1 MSPSARPGRWATT
14 PCPAWSGRSRRSTAS
29 SRPPTARR
37 CSSTSPK
44 QRPWTRPSAVR
55 RPSRSRRA
63 PDVAGNLRALR
74 RRIRSTQSTKKI
86 FSAQELIAG
95 ARIVRAQARVE
106 ASKPY
111 AREIT
116 RVLSALA
123 SSASLDHPL
132 LTERQ
137 DARRAAVLVITSDRG
152 FAGSYNV
159 NVLRRTE
166 ELLSLLR
173 QEGKEPVLYVVGR
186 KGETYYS
193 FRDRPFE
200 ESFTGF
206 SEQPNYADA
215 QQVGRALIDAFTA
228 GEDDVDGGPGED
240 DILGVDELHIVY
252 TEFRSLLAQVP
263 VAKRMA
269 PLEVEEVEEFDYER
283 EDRAAGRTGD
293 SGVPTSYE
301 FEPSAEML
309 LDALLPKYI
318 TTRIYAAMLEAA
330 ASESASR
337 RRAMK
342 SASDNAE
349 ELAKNLSRQA
359 NQARQA
365 EITQEI
371 SEIVGGADALVSAG
385 ADD

>member
-1 MSPSARPGRWATT
+1 M
-14 PCPAWSGRSRRSTAS
+14 
-29 SRPPTARR
+29 
-37 CSSTSPK
+37 
-44 QRPWTRPSAVR
+44 
-55 RPSRSRRA
+55 
-63 PDVAGNLRALR
+63 AGSLRALR

-95 ARIVRAQARVE
+95 ARIVRAQNRVE

-111 AREIT
+111 AREIP

-123 SSASLDHPL
+123 GSASLDHPL
-132 LTERQ
+132 LTERA
-137 DARRAAVLVITSDRG
+137 DARRVAVLVITSDRG

-166 ELLSLLR
+166 ELLGLLR
-173 QEGKEPVLYVVGR
+173 NEGKEPALSVVGR
-186 KGETYYS
+186 KGETYYR
-193 FRDRPFE
+193 FRDREFADSWP
-200 ESFTGF
+200 GF
-206 SEQPNYADA
+206 SEQPNYSDA
-215 QQVGRALIDAFTA
+215 QAVGGTLIDAFTA
-228 GEDDVDGGPGED
+228 GEDDDESGGPGAHG
-240 DILGVDELHIVY
+240 ILGVDELHIVY
-252 TEFRSLLAQVP
+252 TEFRSLLSQVP

-269 PLEVEEVEEFDYER
+269 PLVVEEVDEFRDEQDQPER
-283 EDRAAGRTGD
+283 TSE
-293 SGVPTSYE
+293 VPTSYE
-301 FEPSAEML
+301 FEPSAEAL
-309 LDALLPKYI
+309 LDALLPKYV

-371 SEIVGGADALVSAG
+371 SEI
-385 ADD
+385 

>member
-1 MSPSARPGRWATT
+1 M
-14 PCPAWSGRSRRSTAS
+14 
-29 SRPPTARR
+29 
-37 CSSTSPK
+37 
-44 QRPWTRPSAVR
+44 
-55 RPSRSRRA
+55 
-63 PDVAGNLRALR
+63 AGSLRALR

-123 SSASLDHPL
+123 SSASLEHPL

-137 DARRAAVLVITSDRG
+137 STRRAAVLVVTSDRG

-173 QEGKEPVLYVVGR
+173 QEGKEPQVYVIGR

-193 FRDRPFE
+193 FRNRPVVQT
-200 ESFTGF
+200 FTGF
-206 SEQPNYADA
+206 SEQPAYTDA
-215 QQVGRALIDAFTA
+215 QEVGRVLIDAFTA
-228 GEDDVDGGPGED
+228 GADDADGAGPDGVA
-240 DILGVDELHIVY
+240 GVDELHIVY

-263 VAKRMA
+263 VAKRLA
-269 PLEVEEVEEFDYER
+269 PLEVEEVEEFDFER
-283 EDRAAGRTGD
+283 EDREAGRTGD

-301 FEPSAEML
+301 FEPSPDAL
-309 LDALLPKYI
+309 LDALLPKYV
-318 TTRIYAAMLEAA
+318 TTRIYAALLEAA

-349 ELAKNLSRQA
+349 ELAKSLSRQA

-371 SEIVGGADALVSAG
+371 SEIVGGADALVAAN

>member
-1 MSPSARPGRWATT
+1 M
-14 PCPAWSGRSRRSTAS
+14 
-29 SRPPTARR
+29 
-37 CSSTSPK
+37 
-44 QRPWTRPSAVR
+44 
-55 RPSRSRRA
+55 
-63 PDVAGNLRALR
+63 AGSLRALR

-86 FSAQELIAG
+86 FSAQELIAA

-123 SSASLDHPL
+123 GSASLDHPL
-132 LTERQ
+132 LTDRENP
-137 DARRAAVLVITSDRG
+137 RRVAVLVVTSDRG

-166 ELLSLLR
+166 ELLALLR
-173 QEGKEPVLYVVGR
+173 DEGKEPLLYVVGR
-186 KGETYYS
+186 KGETYYR
-193 FRDRPFE
+193 FRDRDVE
-200 ESFTGF
+200 ETWTGF
-206 SEQPNYADA
+206 SEQPGYEDA
-215 QQVGRALIDAFTA
+215 QEIGRTLITAFTA
-228 GEDDVDGGPGED
+228 GEDDDETGGGAD
-240 DILGVDELHIVY
+240 DVLGVDELHIVY
-252 TEFRSLLAQVP
+252 TEFRSLLSQVP
-263 VAKRMA
+263 VANRMA
-269 PLEVEEVEEFDYER
+269 PLVVEEVDELRDDRDVQAEESRSSDITP
-283 EDRAAGRTGD
+283 A
-293 SGVPTSYE
+293 YE
-301 FEPSAEML
+301 FEPSAEQL
-309 LDALLPKYI
+309 LDALLPKYV
-318 TTRIYAAMLEAA
+318 TTRIYAALLEAA

-359 NQARQA
+359 NAARQA

-371 SEIVGGADALVSAG
+371 SEIVGGADALVSAN

>member
-1 MSPSARPGRWATT
+1 M
-14 PCPAWSGRSRRSTAS
+14 AS
-29 SRPPTARR
+29 S
-37 CSSTSPK
+37 
-44 QRPWTRPSAVR
+44 
-55 RPSRSRRA
+55 
-63 PDVAGNLRALR
+63 LRALR

-137 DARRAAVLVITSDRG
+137 NPNRVAVLVITSDRG

-173 QEGKEPVLYVVGR
+173 KEGKKPVLYVVGR
-186 KGETYYS
+186 KGETYYR
-193 FRDRPFE
+193 FRDRDMVDT
-200 ESFTGF
+200 FTGF
-206 SEQPNYADA
+206 SEQPEYADA
-215 QQVGRALIDAFTA
+215 QEVGSVLIEAFTA
-228 GEDDVDGGPGED
+228 GEDDDETGAGADGVE
-240 DILGVDELHIVY
+240 GVDELHIVY
-252 TEFRSLLAQVP
+252 TEFRSLLSQVP

-269 PLEVEEVEEFDYER
+269 PLEVEEVSEFDYEK
-283 EDRAAGRTGD
+283 EDREAGRTGD
-293 SGVPTSYE
+293 SGIPTSYE
-301 FEPSAEML
+301 FEPSAEGL

-371 SEIVGGADALVSAG
+371 SEIVGGADALVSANSG
-385 ADD
+385 D

>member
-1 MSPSARPGRWATT
+1 MADS
-14 PCPAWSGRSRRSTAS
+14 
-29 SRPPTARR
+29 
-37 CSSTSPK
+37 
-44 QRPWTRPSAVR
+44 
-55 RPSRSRRA
+55 
-63 PDVAGNLRALR
+63 LRALR

-95 ARIVRAQARVE
+95 ARIVRAQARVA

-123 SSASLDHPL
+123 ASASLDHPL

-137 DARRAAVLVITSDRG
+137 NARRAAILVITSDRG

-166 ELLSLLR
+166 ELIGLLR
-173 QEGKEPVLYVVGR
+173 EEGKEPVLYVVGR

-193 FRDRPFE
+193 FRSRDME
-200 ESFTGF
+200 ETFTGF
-206 SEQPNYADA
+206 SEQPRYEDA
-215 QQVGRALIDAFTA
+215 QAVGEALIGAFTA
-228 GEDDVDGGPGED
+228 GEDDADGNAD
-240 DILGVDELHIVY
+240 DIEGVDELHIVY
-252 TEFRSLLAQVP
+252 TEFRSLLSQVP

-283 EDRAAGRTGD
+283 EDREAGRRAE

-301 FEPSAEML
+301 FEPSAEAL
-309 LDALLPKYI
+309 LDALLPKYV
-318 TTRIYAAMLEAA
+318 TTRIFAAMLESA

-371 SEIVGGADALVSAG
+371 SEIVGGADALVAAN

>member
-1 MSPSARPGRWATT
+1 M
-14 PCPAWSGRSRRSTAS
+14 
-29 SRPPTARR
+29 
-37 CSSTSPK
+37 
-44 QRPWTRPSAVR
+44 
-55 RPSRSRRA
+55 
-63 PDVAGNLRALR
+63 AGSLRALR

-123 SSASLDHPL
+123 ASASLEHPL
-132 LTERQ
+132 LNERTET
-137 DARRAAVLVITSDRG
+137 RRAAVLVVTSDRG

-166 ELLSLLR
+166 ELLGTLR
-173 QEGKEPVLYVVGR
+173 QQGKEPVLYVVGR

-193 FRDRPFE
+193 FRDRPVE
-200 ESFTGF
+200 QTFTGF
-206 SEQPNYADA
+206 SEQPAYSDA
-215 QQVGRALIDAFTA
+215 QDVGRALIDVFT
-228 GEDDVDGGPGED
+228 PGED
-240 DILGVDELHIVY
+240 ADRSGAVDEVHIVY

-263 VAKRMA
+263 VATRLA
-269 PLEVEEVEEFDYER
+269 PVDS
-283 EDRAAGRTGD
+283 EDLGRGEDGD
-293 SGVPTSYE
+293 DEGRPARDGGIPTSYE
-301 FEPSAEML
+301 FEPSADAL
-309 LDALLPKYI
+309 LDSLLPKYV
-318 TTRIYAAMLEAA
+318 TTRIYAALLEAA

-385 ADD
+385 SDD

>member
-1 MSPSARPGRWATT
+1 MA
-14 PCPAWSGRSRRSTAS
+14 AS
-29 SRPPTARR
+29 
-37 CSSTSPK
+37 
-44 QRPWTRPSAVR
+44 
-55 RPSRSRRA
+55 
-63 PDVAGNLRALR
+63 LRALR
-74 RRIRSTQSTKKI
+74 RRIRSTRSTKKI

-95 ARIVRAQARVE
+95 ARIVRAQNRVE

-132 LTERQ
+132 LTEREKPG
-137 DARRAAVLVITSDRG
+137 RVGVLVITSDRG

-166 ELLSLLR
+166 ELLGLLR
-173 QEGKEPVLYVVGR
+173 SEGKEPLLYVVGR
-186 KGETYYS
+186 KGETYYR
-193 FRDRPFE
+193 FRDRPME
-200 ESFTGF
+200 QTWTGF
-206 SEQPNYADA
+206 SEQPGYSDA
-215 QQVGRALIDAFTA
+215 QAVGSTLIEAFTA
-228 GEDDVDGGPGED
+228 GLDDDETGGGADGIE
-240 DILGVDELHIVY
+240 GVDELHIVY

-269 PLEVEEVEEFDYER
+269 PLEVEEVEEFEDER
-283 EDRAAGRTGD
+283 DAVA
-293 SGVPTSYE
+293 SGEQTSDIPTSYE
-301 FEPSAEML
+301 FEPSAEEL

-318 TTRIYAAMLEAA
+318 STRIYAAMLESA

-359 NQARQA
+359 NAARQA
-365 EITQEI
+365 GITQEI
-371 SEIVGGADALVSAG
+371 SEIVGGADALVSSG
-385 ADD
+385 SDI

>member
-1 MSPSARPGRWATT
+1 MA
-14 PCPAWSGRSRRSTAS
+14 AS
-29 SRPPTARR
+29 
-37 CSSTSPK
+37 
-44 QRPWTRPSAVR
+44 
-55 RPSRSRRA
+55 
-63 PDVAGNLRALR
+63 LRALR

-132 LTERQ
+132 LTEHENPK
-137 DARRAAVLVITSDRG
+137 RAGVLVITSDRG

-166 ELLSLLR
+166 ELLGLIR
-173 QEGKEPVLYVVGR
+173 KEGKEPVLFVVGR

-193 FRDRPFE
+193 FRDRE
-200 ESFTGF
+200 MAQTFTGF
-206 SEQPNYADA
+206 SEQPSYPDA
-215 QQVGRALIDAFTA
+215 QEVGSALIEAFTA
-228 GEDDVDGGPGED
+228 GEDDDEGAGADGV
-240 DILGVDELHIVY
+240 LGVDELHIVF
-252 TEFRSLLAQVP
+252 TEFRSLLQQVP
-263 VAKRMA
+263 VAKRMV
-269 PLEVEEVEEFDYER
+269 PLAVEEVEEFDYER
-283 EDRAAGRTGD
+283 EDRESGESKSD

-301 FEPSAEML
+301 FEPSAEGL

-318 TTRIYAAMLEAA
+318 TTRIYAAMLESA

-385 ADD
+385 AGD

>member
-1 MSPSARPGRWATT
+1 MA
-14 PCPAWSGRSRRSTAS
+14 AS
-29 SRPPTARR
+29 
-37 CSSTSPK
+37 
-44 QRPWTRPSAVR
+44 
-55 RPSRSRRA
+55 
-63 PDVAGNLRALR
+63 LRALR

-123 SSASLDHPL
+123 TSASLDHPL

-137 DARRAAVLVITSDRG
+137 NPKRAGVLVITSDRG

-173 QEGKEPVLYVVGR
+173 KEGKDPVLYVVGR

-193 FRDRPFE
+193 FRDRAMADT
-200 ESFTGF
+200 FTGF
-206 SEQPNYADA
+206 SEQPTYPDA
-215 QQVGRALIDAFTA
+215 QEVGSVLIDAFTA
-228 GEDDVDGGPGED
+228 GEDDDEQGGAGSD
-240 DILGVDELHIVY
+240 DVLGVDELHIVY
-252 TEFRSLLAQVP
+252 TEFRSLLSQVP

-283 EDRAAGRTGD
+283 EDRESGQSSND

-301 FEPSAEML
+301 FEPSAEGL

-318 TTRIYAAMLEAA
+318 TTRIYASMLEAA

-371 SEIVGGADALVSAG
+371 SEIVGGSDALVSARS
-385 ADD
+385 AD

>member
-1 MSPSARPGRWATT
+1 MA
-14 PCPAWSGRSRRSTAS
+14 AS
-29 SRPPTARR
+29 
-37 CSSTSPK
+37 
-44 QRPWTRPSAVR
+44 
-55 RPSRSRRA
+55 
-63 PDVAGNLRALR
+63 LRALR

-173 QEGKEPVLYVVGR
+173 QEGKEPVLFVVGR

-193 FRDRPFE
+193 FRNRAVAE
-200 ESFTGF
+200 TFTGF
-206 SEQPNYADA
+206 SEQPGYADA
-215 QQVGRALIDAFTA
+215 QRVGEQLIAAFTA
-228 GEDDVDGGPGED
+228 GEDDDETGAGADG
-240 DILGVDELHIVY
+240 ILGVDELHIVY

-283 EDRAAGRTGD
+283 EDRDAGVTTGD

-301 FEPSAEML
+301 FEPSPDAL
-309 LDALLPKYI
+309 LDALLPKYV
-318 TTRIYAAMLEAA
+318 TTRIFAAMLESA

>member
-1 MSPSARPGRWATT
+1 M
-14 PCPAWSGRSRRSTAS
+14 
-29 SRPPTARR
+29 
-37 CSSTSPK
+37 
-44 QRPWTRPSAVR
+44 
-55 RPSRSRRA
+55 
-63 PDVAGNLRALR
+63 AGTLRALR

-132 LTERQ
+132 LTERENV
-137 DARRAAVLVITSDRG
+137 RRAAVLVITSDRG

-193 FRDRPFE
+193 FRDRAMAE
-200 ESFTGF
+200 TFTGF
-206 SEQPNYADA
+206 SEQPNYTDA
-215 QQVGRALIDAFTA
+215 QEVGGVLIDAFTA
-228 GEDDVDGGPGED
+228 GEDDDETGGGTDG
-240 DILGVDELHIVY
+240 LAGVDELHIVY

-263 VAKRMA
+263 VARRMA

-283 EDRAAGRTGD
+283 EDRAAGTAADNGI
-293 SGVPTSYE
+293 PTSYE
-301 FEPSAEML
+301 FEPSPEGL

-371 SEIVGGADALVSAG
+371 SEIVGGADALVSSG
-385 ADD
+385 SND

>member
-1 MSPSARPGRWATT
+1 MA
-14 PCPAWSGRSRRSTAS
+14 AS
-29 SRPPTARR
+29 
-37 CSSTSPK
+37 
-44 QRPWTRPSAVR
+44 
-55 RPSRSRRA
+55 
-63 PDVAGNLRALR
+63 LRALR

-123 SSASLDHPL
+123 GSASLDHPL

-166 ELLSLLR
+166 ELLALLR
-173 QEGKEPVLYVVGR
+173 EEGKEPVLYVVGR

-193 FRDRPFE
+193 FRNRPVE
-200 ESFTGF
+200 RTFTGF
-206 SEQPNYADA
+206 SEQPGYPDA
-215 QQVGRALIDAFTA
+215 QEVGQALIEAFTA
-228 GEDDVDGGPGED
+228 GQDDEDGNADGIE
-240 DILGVDELHIVY
+240 GVDELHIVY
-252 TEFRSLLAQVP
+252 TEFRSLLSQVP

-269 PLEVEEVEEFDYER
+269 PLVVEEVEEFDYER
-283 EDRAAGRTGD
+283 EDREAGHVGD
-293 SGVPTSYE
+293 SGIPTSYE
-301 FEPSAEML
+301 FEPSAEAL
-309 LDALLPKYI
+309 LDALLPKYV
-318 TTRIYAAMLEAA
+318 TTRIYAAMLESA

-371 SEIVGGADALVSAG
+371 SEIVGGADALVSANAG
-385 ADD
+385 D

>member
-1 MSPSARPGRWATT
+1 
-14 PCPAWSGRSRRSTAS
+14 
-29 SRPPTARR
+29 
-37 CSSTSPK
+37 
-44 QRPWTRPSAVR
+44 
-55 RPSRSRRA
+55 
-63 PDVAGNLRALR
+63 
-74 RRIRSTQSTKKI
+74 
-86 FSAQELIAG
+86 
-95 ARIVRAQARVE
+95 VRAQARVE

-137 DARRAAVLVITSDRG
+137 NPRRAAVLVITSDRG

-166 ELLSLLR
+166 ELLALLR

-193 FRDRPFE
+193 FRNREMADT
-200 ESFTGF
+200 FTGF
-206 SEQPNYADA
+206 SEQPNYPDA
-215 QQVGRALIDAFTA
+215 QRVGEALIAAFTA
-228 GEDDVDGGPGED
+228 GEDDDETGAGADGV
-240 DILGVDELHIVY
+240 LGVDELHIVY
-252 TEFRSLLAQVP
+252 TEFRSLLSQVP

-283 EDRAAGRTGD
+283 EDREHGVTGD

-301 FEPSAEML
+301 FEPSAEAL
-309 LDALLPKYI
+309 LDALLPKYV
-318 TTRIYAAMLEAA
+318 TTRIFAAMLESA

-385 ADD
+385 SGD

>member
-1 MSPSARPGRWATT
+1 MA
-14 PCPAWSGRSRRSTAS
+14 AS
-29 SRPPTARR
+29 
-37 CSSTSPK
+37 
-44 QRPWTRPSAVR
+44 
-55 RPSRSRRA
+55 
-63 PDVAGNLRALR
+63 LRALR

-137 DARRAAVLVITSDRG
+137 NPKRAAVLVITSDRG

-193 FRDRPFE
+193 FRDRAME
-200 ESFTGF
+200 ETFTGF
-206 SEQPNYADA
+206 SEQPHYENA
-215 QQVGRALIDAFTA
+215 QEVGTALIEVFTA
-228 GEDDVDGGPGED
+228 GADDEEGGAGADG
-240 DILGVDELHIVY
+240 ILGVDELHIVY

-283 EDRAAGRTGD
+283 EDREHGSASED

-301 FEPSAEML
+301 FEPSAEGL
-309 LDALLPKYI
+309 LDALLPKYV

-371 SEIVGGADALVSAG
+371 SEIVGGSDALVSAG
-385 ADD
+385 ASD

>member
-1 MSPSARPGRWATT
+1 MA
-14 PCPAWSGRSRRSTAS
+14 AS
-29 SRPPTARR
+29 
-37 CSSTSPK
+37 
-44 QRPWTRPSAVR
+44 
-55 RPSRSRRA
+55 
-63 PDVAGNLRALR
+63 LRALR

-116 RVLSALA
+116 KVLSALA

-137 DARRAAVLVITSDRG
+137 NPKRAAVLVITSDRG

-173 QEGKEPVLYVVGR
+173 DEGKEPLLYVVGR

-193 FRDRPFE
+193 FRNRDMAD
-200 ESFTGF
+200 SFTGF
-206 SEQPNYADA
+206 SEQPAYVNA
-215 QQVGRALIDAFTA
+215 QEVGQVLIDAFTA
-228 GEDDVDGGPGED
+228 GEDDAEED
-240 DILGVDELHIVY
+240 SGADNALGVDELHIVY
-252 TEFRSLLAQVP
+252 TEFRSLLSQVP

-269 PLEVEEVEEFDYER
+269 PLAVEEVEEFDFER
-283 EDRAAGRTGD
+283 EDKESGTAAGSSD

-301 FEPSAEML
+301 FEPSAEAL
-309 LDALLPKYI
+309 LDALLPKYV

-342 SASDNAE
+342 SAADNAE

-371 SEIVGGADALVSAG
+371 SEIVGGADALVAAN

>member
-1 MSPSARPGRWATT
+1 M
-14 PCPAWSGRSRRSTAS
+14 
-29 SRPPTARR
+29 
-37 CSSTSPK
+37 
-44 QRPWTRPSAVR
+44 
-55 RPSRSRRA
+55 
-63 PDVAGNLRALR
+63 AGSLRALR

-137 DARRAAVLVITSDRG
+137 NPRRAAVLVITSDRG

-173 QEGKEPVLYVVGR
+173 QEGKEPLLYVVGR

-193 FRDRPFE
+193 FRHREMVDT
-200 ESFTGF
+200 FTGF
-206 SEQPNYADA
+206 SEQPSYPDA
-215 QQVGRALIDAFTA
+215 QRVGEELIAAFTA
-228 GEDDVDGGPGED
+228 GADDEEGGGAGADG
-240 DILGVDELHIVY
+240 ILGVDELHIVY

-283 EDRAAGRTGD
+283 EDREHGQASGD

-301 FEPSAEML
+301 FEPSAEGL

-385 ADD
+385 SGD

>member
-1 MSPSARPGRWATT
+1 
-14 PCPAWSGRSRRSTAS
+14 
-29 SRPPTARR
+29 
-37 CSSTSPK
+37 
-44 QRPWTRPSAVR
+44 
-55 RPSRSRRA
+55 
-63 PDVAGNLRALR
+63 VAGNLRALR

-193 FRDRPFE
+193 FRDRPVE
-200 ESFTGF
+200 ETFTGF
-206 SEQPNYADA
+206 SEQPNYVDA
-215 QQVGRALIDAFTA
+215 QAVGGVLIDAFTA
-228 GEDDVDGGPGED
+228 GEDDETADAGR
-240 DILGVDELHIVY
+240 GVDELHIVY

-283 EDRAAGRTGD
+283 EDREAGRTGD

-301 FEPSAEML
+301 FEPSAEAL
-309 LDALLPKYI
+309 LDALLPKYV
-318 TTRIYAAMLEAA
+318 TTRIYAALLEAA

>member
-1 MSPSARPGRWATT
+1 MA
-14 PCPAWSGRSRRSTAS
+14 AS
-29 SRPPTARR
+29 
-37 CSSTSPK
+37 
-44 QRPWTRPSAVR
+44 
-55 RPSRSRRA
+55 
-63 PDVAGNLRALR
+63 LRALR

-123 SSASLDHPL
+123 TSASLDHPL

-137 DARRAAVLVITSDRG
+137 NPKRAGVLVITSDRG

-166 ELLSLLR
+166 ELLALLR
-173 QEGKEPVLYVVGR
+173 KEGKEPVLYVVGR

-193 FRDRPFE
+193 FRSRDMQE
-200 ESFTGF
+200 TFTGF
-206 SEQPNYADA
+206 SEQPTYPDA
-215 QQVGRALIDAFTA
+215 QKVGGVLIDAFTA
-228 GEDDVDGGPGED
+228 GEDDLDGGPGED
-240 DILGVDELHIVY
+240 DVLGVDELHIVY
-252 TEFRSLLAQVP
+252 TEFRSLLSQVP

-283 EDRAAGRTGD
+283 EDREHGQAGSD

-301 FEPSAEML
+301 FEPSAEGL
-309 LDALLPKYI
+309 LDALLPKYV

-385 ADD
+385 SGD

>member
-1 MSPSARPGRWATT
+1 MA
-14 PCPAWSGRSRRSTAS
+14 AS
-29 SRPPTARR
+29 
-37 CSSTSPK
+37 
-44 QRPWTRPSAVR
+44 
-55 RPSRSRRA
+55 
-63 PDVAGNLRALR
+63 LRALR

-137 DARRAAVLVITSDRG
+137 NPQRAAVLVITSDRG

-166 ELLSLLR
+166 ELLALLR

-193 FRDRPFE
+193 FRDRPME
-200 ESFTGF
+200 ETFTGF
-206 SEQPNYADA
+206 SEQPGYENA
-215 QQVGRALIDAFTA
+215 QEVGSVLIDVFSA
-228 GEDDVDGGPGED
+228 GEDDDSSDAGDPRRVGSDG
-240 DILGVDELHIVY
+240 LVGVDELHIVY
-252 TEFRSLLAQVP
+252 TEFRSLLSQVP

-283 EDRAAGRTGD
+283 DDREHGAASD
-293 SGVPTSYE
+293 NSGVPTSYE
-301 FEPSAEML
+301 FEPSAEGL
-309 LDALLPKYI
+309 LDALLPKYV

-371 SEIVGGADALVSAG
+371 SEIVGGSDALVSAG
-385 ADD
+385 AGD

>member
-1 MSPSARPGRWATT
+1 MA
-14 PCPAWSGRSRRSTAS
+14 AS
-29 SRPPTARR
+29 
-37 CSSTSPK
+37 
-44 QRPWTRPSAVR
+44 
-55 RPSRSRRA
+55 
-63 PDVAGNLRALR
+63 LRALR

-123 SSASLDHPL
+123 SSSSLDHPL
-132 LTERQ
+132 LIERENP
-137 DARRAAVLVITSDRG
+137 RRAAVLVITSDRG

-173 QEGKEPVLYVVGR
+173 QEGKEPLLYVVGR

-193 FRDRPFE
+193 FRDRPMVQT
-200 ESFTGF
+200 FTGF
-206 SEQPNYADA
+206 SEQPGYVNA
-215 QQVGRALIDAFTA
+215 QEVGSVLIDAFTA
-228 GEDDVDGGPGED
+228 GEDDEDGGAGAD
-240 DILGVDELHIVY
+240 GILGVDELHIVY

-283 EDRAAGRTGD
+283 EDREAGQTGD

-301 FEPSAEML
+301 FEPSAEGL

-385 ADD
+385 SGD

>member
-1 MSPSARPGRWATT
+1 MA
-14 PCPAWSGRSRRSTAS
+14 AS
-29 SRPPTARR
+29 
-37 CSSTSPK
+37 
-44 QRPWTRPSAVR
+44 
-55 RPSRSRRA
+55 
-63 PDVAGNLRALR
+63 LRALR

-137 DARRAAVLVITSDRG
+137 NPQRAAVLVITSDRG

-166 ELLSLLR
+166 ELLALLR
-173 QEGKEPVLYVVGR
+173 QEGKEPLLYVVGR

-193 FRDRPFE
+193 FRSRDMVDT
-200 ESFTGF
+200 FTGF
-206 SEQPNYADA
+206 SEQPHYENA
-215 QQVGRALIDAFTA
+215 QDVGQALIDAFTA
-228 GEDDVDGGPGED
+228 GEDDEEGGGAGPDG
-240 DILGVDELHIVY
+240 ILGVDELHIVY
-252 TEFRSLLAQVP
+252 SEFRSLLSQVP

-283 EDRAAGRTGD
+283 EDRESGQTGD
-293 SGVPTSYE
+293 SGIPTSYE
-301 FEPSAEML
+301 FEPSAEAL
-309 LDALLPKYI
+309 LDALLPKYV
-318 TTRIYAAMLEAA
+318 TTRIFAAMLESA

-371 SEIVGGADALVSAG
+371 SEIVGGANALSSARSG
-385 ADD
+385 D

>member
-1 MSPSARPGRWATT
+1 MA
-14 PCPAWSGRSRRSTAS
+14 AS
-29 SRPPTARR
+29 
-37 CSSTSPK
+37 
-44 QRPWTRPSAVR
+44 
-55 RPSRSRRA
+55 
-63 PDVAGNLRALR
+63 LRALR

-137 DARRAAVLVITSDRG
+137 NPKRAAVLVITSDRG

-166 ELLSLLR
+166 ELLALLR
-173 QEGKEPVLYVVGR
+173 QEGKDPVLYVVGR

-193 FRDRPFE
+193 FRDRE
-200 ESFTGF
+200 MAETFTGF
-206 SEQPNYADA
+206 SEQPTYEDA
-215 QQVGRALIDAFTA
+215 QEVGAALIDVFTA
-228 GEDDVDGGPGED
+228 GEDDDEQGAGPD
-240 DILGVDELHIVY
+240 DILGVDELHIVF
-252 TEFRSLLAQVP
+252 TEFRSLLSQVP

-269 PLEVEEVEEFDYER
+269 PLEIEEGGEFAYER
-283 EDRAAGRTGD
+283 ADGAHGTTEND

-301 FEPSAEML
+301 FEPSAEGL
-309 LDALLPKYI
+309 LDALLPK
-318 TTRIYAAMLEAA
+318 
-330 ASESASR
+330 
-337 RRAMK
+337 
-342 SASDNAE
+342 
-349 ELAKNLSRQA
+349 
-359 NQARQA
+359 
-365 EITQEI
+365 
-371 SEIVGGADALVSAG
+371 
-385 ADD
+385 

>member
-1 MSPSARPGRWATT
+1 M
-14 PCPAWSGRSRRSTAS
+14 
-29 SRPPTARR
+29 
-37 CSSTSPK
+37 
-44 QRPWTRPSAVR
+44 
-55 RPSRSRRA
+55 
-63 PDVAGNLRALR
+63 AGNLRALR

-137 DARRAAVLVITSDRG
+137 NPRRAAVLVITSDRG

-193 FRDRPFE
+193 FRHREMADT
-200 ESFTGF
+200 FTGF
-206 SEQPNYADA
+206 SEQPSYPDA
-215 QQVGRALIDAFTA
+215 QRVGEELIAAFTA
-228 GEDDVDGGPGED
+228 GEDDEDGGPGED
-240 DILGVDELHIVY
+240 GIAGVDELHIVY
-252 TEFRSLLAQVP
+252 TEFRSLLSQVP

-283 EDRAAGRTGD
+283 EEREQGVTGD

-301 FEPSAEML
+301 FEPSAEAL
-309 LDALLPKYI
+309 LDALLPKYV

>member
-1 MSPSARPGRWATT
+1 MA
-14 PCPAWSGRSRRSTAS
+14 AS
-29 SRPPTARR
+29 
-37 CSSTSPK
+37 
-44 QRPWTRPSAVR
+44 
-55 RPSRSRRA
+55 
-63 PDVAGNLRALR
+63 LRALR

-137 DARRAAVLVITSDRG
+137 NPRRAGVLVITSDRG

-166 ELLSLLR
+166 ELLALLR

-193 FRDRPFE
+193 FRDRE
-200 ESFTGF
+200 MAETFTGF
-206 SEQPNYADA
+206 SEQPAYENA
-215 QQVGRALIDAFTA
+215 QEVGTALIDVFTA
-228 GEDDVDGGPGED
+228 GADDEDGGPGADE
-240 DILGVDELHIVY
+240 ILGVDELHIVY

-283 EDRAAGRTGD
+283 EDRERDPAHGSDD
-293 SGVPTSYE
+293 SGIPTSYE
-301 FEPSAEML
+301 FEPSAEGL

-349 ELAKNLSRQA
+349 GLAKNLSRQA

-371 SEIVGGADALVSAG
+371 SEIVGGSEALVSASSG
-385 ADD
+385 D

>member
-1 MSPSARPGRWATT
+1 
-14 PCPAWSGRSRRSTAS
+14 
-29 SRPPTARR
+29 
-37 CSSTSPK
+37 
-44 QRPWTRPSAVR
+44 
-55 RPSRSRRA
+55 
-63 PDVAGNLRALR
+63 
-74 RRIRSTQSTKKI
+74 
-86 FSAQELIAG
+86 
-95 ARIVRAQARVE
+95 
-106 ASKPY
+106 
-111 AREIT
+111 EIT

-137 DARRAAVLVITSDRG
+137 NPQRAAVLVITSDRG

-166 ELLSLLR
+166 ELLALLR

-193 FRDRPFE
+193 FRHREMADT
-200 ESFTGF
+200 FTGF
-206 SEQPNYADA
+206 SEQPAYADA
-215 QQVGRALIDAFTA
+215 QRVGEELIAAFTA
-228 GEDDVDGGPGED
+228 GEDDDASGAGADG
-240 DILGVDELHIVY
+240 ILGVDELHIVF

-283 EDRAAGRTGD
+283 EDRESGHTGD

-301 FEPSAEML
+301 FEPSPEAL
-309 LDALLPKYI
+309 LDALLPKYV
-318 TTRIYAAMLEAA
+318 TSRIYAAMLEAA

>member
-1 MSPSARPGRWATT
+1 MA
-14 PCPAWSGRSRRSTAS
+14 AS
-29 SRPPTARR
+29 
-37 CSSTSPK
+37 
-44 QRPWTRPSAVR
+44 
-55 RPSRSRRA
+55 
-63 PDVAGNLRALR
+63 LRALR

-137 DARRAAVLVITSDRG
+137 NPRRAAVLVITSDRG

-193 FRDRPFE
+193 FRDRE
-200 ESFTGF
+200 MADTFTGF
-206 SEQPNYADA
+206 SEQPGYENA
-215 QQVGRALIDAFTA
+215 QEVGNVLIDVFTA
-228 GEDDVDGGPGED
+228 GEDDEEGGAGADGL
-240 DILGVDELHIVY
+240 LGVDELHIVY
-252 TEFRSLLAQVP
+252 TKFRSLLSQVP

-283 EDRAAGRTGD
+283 EDREAGQTGD

-301 FEPSAEML
+301 FEPSAEGL

-385 ADD
+385 SRD

>member
-1 MSPSARPGRWATT
+1 MA
-14 PCPAWSGRSRRSTAS
+14 AS
-29 SRPPTARR
+29 
-37 CSSTSPK
+37 
-44 QRPWTRPSAVR
+44 
-55 RPSRSRRA
+55 
-63 PDVAGNLRALR
+63 LRALR

-123 SSASLDHPL
+123 SSASLDHAL

-137 DARRAAVLVITSDRG
+137 NPKRAAVLVITSDRG

-193 FRDRPFE
+193 FRDRAME
-200 ESFTGF
+200 ETFTGF
-206 SEQPNYADA
+206 SEQPHYENA
-215 QQVGRALIDAFTA
+215 QEVGTALIEVFTA
-228 GEDDVDGGPGED
+228 GADDEEGGAGADG
-240 DILGVDELHIVY
+240 ILGVDELHIVY

-283 EDRAAGRTGD
+283 EDREHGAGGND

-301 FEPSAEML
+301 FEPSAEGL

-365 EITQEI
+365 EITQEL
-371 SEIVGGADALVSAG
+371 SEIVGGSEALASAG
-385 ADD
+385 SGD

>member
-1 MSPSARPGRWATT
+1 MA
-14 PCPAWSGRSRRSTAS
+14 AS
-29 SRPPTARR
+29 
-37 CSSTSPK
+37 
-44 QRPWTRPSAVR
+44 
-55 RPSRSRRA
+55 
-63 PDVAGNLRALR
+63 LRALR

-123 SSASLDHPL
+123 SSASLQHPL
-132 LTERQ
+132 LSEPES
-137 DARRAAVLVITSDRG
+137 ARRAAVLVITSDRG

-166 ELLSLLR
+166 ELLGLLR

-193 FRDRPFE
+193 FRDRPVVE
-200 ESFTGF
+200 TFTGF
-206 SEQPNYADA
+206 SEQPKYTDA
-215 QQVGRALIDAFTA
+215 QEVGEVLIDAFLA
-228 GEDDVDGGPGED
+228 GQDDEAGNDEGS
-240 DILGVDELHIVY
+240 VDELHIVY
-252 TEFRSLLAQVP
+252 TEFRSLLSQVP

-269 PLEVEEVEEFDYER
+269 PMVIEDVEEFDYER
-283 EDRAAGRTGD
+283 EDRAAGREAGRENTT
-293 SGVPTSYE
+293 GVPTSYE
-301 FEPSAEML
+301 FEPSHDAL
-309 LDALLPKYI
+309 LDALLPKYV

-359 NQARQA
+359 NAARQA

-385 ADD
+385 SDD

>member
-1 MSPSARPGRWATT
+1 MAA
-14 PCPAWSGRSRRSTAS
+14 
-29 SRPPTARR
+29 
-37 CSSTSPK
+37 
-44 QRPWTRPSAVR
+44 
-55 RPSRSRRA
+55 
-63 PDVAGNLRALR
+63 NLRALR
-74 RRIRSTQSTKKI
+74 RRIRSTRSTKKI

-193 FRDRPFE
+193 FRDRPVAE
-200 ESFTGF
+200 TFTGF
-206 SEQPNYADA
+206 SEQPNYTDA
-215 QQVGRALIDAFTA
+215 QRVGEQLIAAFTA
-228 GEDDVDGGPGED
+228 GEDDDESGAGADGV
-240 DILGVDELHIVY
+240 LGVDELHIVY
-252 TEFRSLLAQVP
+252 TEFRSLLAQIP

-283 EDRAAGRTGD
+283 EDRESGTAAGTGD

-301 FEPSAEML
+301 FEPSPDAL
-309 LDALLPKYI
+309 LDALLPKYV
-318 TTRIYAAMLEAA
+318 TTRIFAAMLESA

>member
-1 MSPSARPGRWATT
+1 MA
-14 PCPAWSGRSRRSTAS
+14 AS
-29 SRPPTARR
+29 
-37 CSSTSPK
+37 
-44 QRPWTRPSAVR
+44 
-55 RPSRSRRA
+55 
-63 PDVAGNLRALR
+63 LRALR

-137 DARRAAVLVITSDRG
+137 NPKRAAVLVITSDRG

-173 QEGKEPVLYVVGR
+173 NEGKEPVLYVVGR

-193 FRDRPFE
+193 FRDRE
-200 ESFTGF
+200 TADTFTGF
-206 SEQPNYADA
+206 SEQPNYPDA
-215 QQVGRALIDAFTA
+215 QEVGRVLIDAFTA
-228 GEDDVDGGPGED
+228 GEDDDEDGGAGTDAVE
-240 DILGVDELHIVY
+240 GVDELHIVY
-252 TEFRSLLAQVP
+252 TEFRSLLSQVP

-283 EDRAAGRTGD
+283 EDRESGTASNDT
-293 SGVPTSYE
+293 GVPTSYE
-301 FEPSAEML
+301 FEPSAEGL

-371 SEIVGGADALVSAG
+371 SEIVGGADALVSANSG
-385 ADD
+385 D